1 MISIKNFWKIWQF
14 FSRTYVLYLQ
24 EYIDEICSEL
34 TTFAVES
41 PTDGVYFINEVKRAE
56 EKIVVK
62 KSISVNFRLILQ
74 YENIKNTSFLS
85 AQSAGRA
92 HTPHGSGTSM
102 ERVAGDTDHS
112 GGLRPHS
119 DNSQEARHGS
129 PSRHRPHILH
139 HPFDKRRPRRTT
151 PGATYRHHSEQL
163 HAVHRGVE
171 ERNGA
176 GCSMVRV

>member
-1 MISIKNFWKIWQF
+1 MISIKNFWKIWQI

-74 YENIKNTSFLS
+74 YENIK
-85 AQSAGRA
+85 
-92 HTPHGSGTSM
+92 H
-102 ERVAGDTDHS
+102 
-112 GGLRPHS
+112 
-119 DNSQEARHGS
+119 NSLIPA
-129 PSRHRPHILH
+129 
-139 HPFDKRRPRRTT
+139 
-151 PGATYRHHSEQL
+151 
-163 HAVHRGVE
+163 
-171 ERNGA
+171 
-176 GCSMVRV
+176 